1 MIKKYIIKKELNLEF
16 RNNTSLF
23 LITPTMCVIIIV
35 FPILSENRFR
45 VENDVFVIVQ
55 LLFLII
61 FTTLFSIRNPLEEQA
76 LIKELNFGAIKKIDY
91 FYSKTISE
99 LGIFYPQIILLL
111 ILFSGFTNTSI
122 NNSVI
127 YIIFSV
133 LFFCLNAIMVNLF
146 FQMFTSFNS
155 RFVQFIL
162 IVPIYIGFA
171 ILIAPIWLGV
181 NQEISNIYLMMFL
194 GITMVIYSFT
204 NFYLRKSQRCF
215 TDLLLYGFF

>member
-45 VENDVFVIVQ
+45 VENDIFVIVQ

-181 NQEISNIYLMMFL
+181 NQEISNIYIMMFL

-204 NFYLRKSQRCF
+204 NFYTRKSQ
-215 TDLLLYGFF
+215 

>member
-1 MIKKYIIKKELNLEF
+1 MIKKFIIKKELNLEL

-23 LITPTMCVIIIV
+23 LITPTMCVLIIV

-45 VENDVFVIVQ
+45 VENDMFVIVQ

-61 FTTLFSIRNPLEEQA
+61 FTTLFSIRNPLEEQT
-76 LIKELNFGAIKKIDY
+76 LIKELNFGSIKKIDY

-99 LGIFYPQIILLL
+99 LGILYPQIIFLL

-122 NNSVI
+122 NNSII

-146 FQMFTSFNS
+146 FQMFTSFSS

-171 ILIAPIWLGV
+171 ILIAPMWLGV
-181 NQEISNIYLMMFL
+181 NQEISNIYLVMLL
-194 GITMVIYSFT
+194 GITMIIYSFT
-204 NFYLRKSQRCF
+204 NFYLRRSQ
-215 TDLLLYGFF
+215 

>member
-1 MIKKYIIKKELNLEF
+1 MIKKFIIKKELNLEL

-23 LITPTMCVIIIV
+23 LITPTMCVLIIV

-45 VENDVFVIVQ
+45 VENDMFVIVQ

-61 FTTLFSIRNPLEEQA
+61 FTTLFSIRNPLEEQT
-76 LIKELNFGAIKKIDY
+76 LIKELNFGSIKKIDY
-91 FYSKTISE
+91 FYSKTFSE
-99 LGIFYPQIILLL
+99 LGIFYPQIIFLL
-111 ILFSGFTNTSI
+111 ILFSGFKNTSI
-122 NNSVI
+122 NNSII

-171 ILIAPIWLGV
+171 ILIAPMWLGV
-181 NQEISNIYLMMFL
+181 NQEISNIYLLMLL
-194 GITMVIYSFT
+194 GITMIIYSFT
-204 NFYLRKSQRCF
+204 NFYLRKSQ
-215 TDLLLYGFF
+215 

>member
-1 MIKKYIIKKELNLEF
+1 MIKKFIIKKELSLEI

-23 LITPTMCVIIIV
+23 LITPTMCVLIIV

-45 VENDVFVIVQ
+45 VENDMFVIVQ

-61 FTTLFSIRNPLEEQA
+61 FTTLFSIRNPLEEQT
-76 LIKELNFGAIKKIDY
+76 LIKELNFGSIKKIDY

-99 LGIFYPQIILLL
+99 LGIFYPQIIFLL

-122 NNSVI
+122 NNSII

-171 ILIAPIWLGV
+171 ILIAPMWLGV
-181 NQEISNIYLMMFL
+181 NQEISNIYMLMLL
-194 GITMVIYSFT
+194 GITMIIYSFT
-204 NFYLRKSQRCF
+204 NFYLRKSQ
-215 TDLLLYGFF
+215 

>member
-181 NQEISNIYLMMFL
+181 NQEISNIYIMMFL

-204 NFYLRKSQRCF
+204 NFYLRKFQ
-215 TDLLLYGFF
+215 

>member
-1 MIKKYIIKKELNLEF
+1 MIKKYIIKKELNLEL

-76 LIKELNFGAIKKIDY
+76 LIKELNFGSIRKLDY
-91 FYSKTISE
+91 FYSKTLSE
-99 LGIFYPQIILLL
+99 LGIFYPQIALLL
-111 ILFSGFTNTSI
+111 ILFSGLTNTFI
-122 NNSVI
+122 NNSII

-171 ILIAPIWLGV
+171 ILIAPMWLGV
-181 NQEISNIYLMMFL
+181 NQEISNIYLVMFL
-194 GITMVIYSFT
+194 GITLIIYSFT
-204 NFYLRKSQRCF
+204 NFYLRRSQ
-215 TDLLLYGFF
+215 

>member
-1 MIKKYIIKKELNLEF
+1 MIKKYIIKKELNLEL

-61 FTTLFSIRNPLEEQA
+61 FISLFSIRNPLEEQA

-181 NQEISNIYLMMFL
+181 NQEISNIYIMMFL

-204 NFYLRKSQRCF
+204 NFYLRKSQ
-215 TDLLLYGFF
+215 

>member
-1 MIKKYIIKKELNLEF
+1 MIKKFIIKKELNLEL

-45 VENDVFVIVQ
+45 VENDMFVIVQ

-61 FTTLFSIRNPLEEQA
+61 FTTLFSIRNPLEEQT
-76 LIKELNFGAIKKIDY
+76 LIKELNFGSIKKIDY

-99 LGIFYPQIILLL
+99 LGIFYPQIIFLL

-122 NNSVI
+122 NNSII

-146 FQMFTSFNS
+146 FQMFTSFSS

-171 ILIAPIWLGV
+171 ILIAPMWLGV
-181 NQEISNIYLMMFL
+181 NQEISNIYLVMLL
-194 GITMVIYSFT
+194 GITMIIYSFT
-204 NFYLRKSQRCF
+204 NFYLRRSQ
-215 TDLLLYGFF
+215 

>member
-1 MIKKYIIKKELNLEF
+1 MIKKFIIKKELNLEL

-23 LITPTMCVIIIV
+23 LITPTMCVLIIV

-45 VENDVFVIVQ
+45 VENDMFVIVQ

-61 FTTLFSIRNPLEEQA
+61 FTTLFSIRNPLQEQT
-76 LIKELNFGAIKKIDY
+76 LIKELNFGSIKKIDY

-99 LGIFYPQIILLL
+99 LGIFYPQIIFLL

-122 NNSVI
+122 NNSII

-171 ILIAPIWLGV
+171 ILIAPMWLGV
-181 NQEISNIYLMMFL
+181 NQEISNIYLLMLL
-194 GITMVIYSFT
+194 GITMIIYSFT
-204 NFYLRKSQRCF
+204 NFYLRKSQ
-215 TDLLLYGFF
+215 

>member
-1 MIKKYIIKKELNLEF
+1 MIKKFIIKKELNLEL

-23 LITPTMCVIIIV
+23 LITPAMCVLIIV

-45 VENDVFVIVQ
+45 VENDMFVIVQ

-61 FTTLFSIRNPLEEQA
+61 FTTLFSIRNPLEEQI
-76 LIKELNFGAIKKIDY
+76 LIKELNFGSIKKIDY

-99 LGIFYPQIILLL
+99 LGIFYPQIIFLL

-122 NNSVI
+122 NNSNI

-171 ILIAPIWLGV
+171 ILIAPMWLGV
-181 NQEISNIYLMMFL
+181 NQEISNIYLLMLL
-194 GITMVIYSFT
+194 GITMIIYSFT
-204 NFYLRKSQRCF
+204 NFYLRKSQ
-215 TDLLLYGFF
+215 

>member
-23 LITPTMCVIIIV
+23 LITPTMSVLIIV

-45 VENDVFVIVQ
+45 VENDMFVIVQ

-61 FTTLFSIRNPLEEQA
+61 FTTLFSIRNPLQEQV
-76 LIKELNFGAIKKIDY
+76 LIKELNFGSIRKLDY
-91 FYSKTISE
+91 FYSKTLSE
-99 LGIFYPQIILLL
+99 LGIFYPQIALLL
-111 ILFSGFTNTSI
+111 ILFSGFTNTFI
-122 NNSVI
+122 NNSII

-171 ILIAPIWLGV
+171 ILIAPMWLGV
-181 NQEISNIYLMMFL
+181 NQEISNIYLVMFL
-194 GITMVIYSFT
+194 GITLIIYSFT
-204 NFYLRKSQRCF
+204 NFYLRRSQ
-215 TDLLLYGFF
+215 

>member
-1 MIKKYIIKKELNLEF
+1 MIKKFIIKKELNLEL

-23 LITPTMCVIIIV
+23 LITPTMCVLIIV

-45 VENDVFVIVQ
+45 VENDMFVIVQ

-61 FTTLFSIRNPLEEQA
+61 FTTLFSIRNPLEEQT
-76 LIKELNFGAIKKIDY
+76 LIKELNFGSIKKIDY

-99 LGIFYPQIILLL
+99 LGIFYPQIIFLL

-122 NNSVI
+122 NNSII
-127 YIIFSV
+127 YIVFSV

-146 FQMFTSFNS
+146 FQIFTSFNS

-171 ILIAPIWLGV
+171 ILIAPMWLGV
-181 NQEISNIYLMMFL
+181 NQEISNIYLLMLL
-194 GITMVIYSFT
+194 GITMIIYSFT
-204 NFYLRKSQRCF
+204 NFYLRKSQ
-215 TDLLLYGFF
+215 

>member
-23 LITPTMCVIIIV
+23 LITPTMCVLIIV

-45 VENDVFVIVQ
+45 VENDIFVIVQ

-61 FTTLFSIRNPLEEQA
+61 FTTLFSIRNPLQEQA
-76 LIKELNFGAIKKIDY
+76 LIKELNFGSIKKVDY

-99 LGIFYPQIILLL
+99 LGIFYPQIIFLL

-122 NNSVI
+122 NNSII

-133 LFFCLNAIMVNLF
+133 LFFCLNAIIVNLF

-171 ILIAPIWLGV
+171 ILIAPMWLGV
-181 NQEISNIYLMMFL
+181 NQEISNIYIMMFL
-194 GITMVIYSFT
+194 GITMIIYSFT
-204 NFYLRKSQRCF
+204 NFYLRKSQ
-215 TDLLLYGFF
+215 

>member
-23 LITPTMCVIIIV
+23 LITPTMCVLIII

-45 VENDVFVIVQ
+45 VENDIFVIVQ

-76 LIKELNFGAIKKIDY
+76 LIKELNFGTIKKLDY

-99 LGIFYPQIILLL
+99 FGIFYPQILLLL

-122 NNSVI
+122 NNSII

-181 NQEISNIYLMMFL
+181 NLEISNIYLLMLL
-194 GITMVIYSFT
+194 GRTMIIYAFT
-204 NFYLRKSQRCF
+204 NFYIRKSQ
-215 TDLLLYGFF
+215 

>member
-23 LITPTMCVIIIV
+23 LITPTMCVLIIV

-45 VENDVFVIVQ
+45 VENDMFVIVQ

-61 FTTLFSIRNPLEEQA
+61 FTTLFSIRNPLQEQA
-76 LIKELNFGAIKKIDY
+76 LIKELNFGSIKKIDY
-91 FYSKTISE
+91 FYSKTLSE
-99 LGIFYPQIILLL
+99 LGIFYPQIALLL
-111 ILFSGFTNTSI
+111 ILFSGFTNTFI
-122 NNSVI
+122 NNSII

-133 LFFCLNAIMVNLF
+133 LFFCINAIMVNLF

-171 ILIAPIWLGV
+171 ILIAPMWLGV
-181 NQEISNIYLMMFL
+181 NQEISSIYLIMFL
-194 GITMVIYSFT
+194 GITLIIYSFT
-204 NFYLRKSQRCF
+204 NFYLRRSQ
-215 TDLLLYGFF
+215 

>member
-23 LITPTMCVIIIV
+23 LITPTMCVLIII

-45 VENDVFVIVQ
+45 VENDIFVIVQ

-76 LIKELNFGAIKKIDY
+76 LIKELNFGTIKKIDY
-91 FYSKTISE
+91 FYSKTIAE
-99 LGIFYPQIILLL
+99 LGIFYPQLILLL

-122 NNSVI
+122 NNSII

-181 NQEISNIYLMMFL
+181 NLEISNIYLLMLL
-194 GITMVIYSFT
+194 GITMIIYAFT
-204 NFYLRKSQRCF
+204 NFYIRKSQ
-215 TDLLLYGFF
+215 

>member
-23 LITPTMCVIIIV
+23 LITPTMCVLIIV

-45 VENDVFVIVQ
+45 VENDIFVIVQ

-76 LIKELNFGAIKKIDY
+76 LIKELNFGTIKKIDY

-122 NNSVI
+122 NNSII

-181 NQEISNIYLMMFL
+181 NQEISNIYLLMLL
-194 GITMVIYSFT
+194 GITMIIYSLT
-204 NFYLRKSQRCF
+204 NFYLRKSQ
-215 TDLLLYGFF
+215 

>member
-23 LITPTMCVIIIV
+23 LITPTMCVLIII

-45 VENDVFVIVQ
+45 VENDIFVIVQ

-61 FTTLFSIRNPLEEQA
+61 FTTLFSIRDPLEEQA
-76 LIKELNFGAIKKIDY
+76 LIKELNFGTIKKIDY

-99 LGIFYPQIILLL
+99 FGIFYPQILLLL

-122 NNSVI
+122 NNSI
-127 YIIFSV
+127 IFIIFSV

-181 NQEISNIYLMMFL
+181 NQEISNIYLLMLL
-194 GITMVIYSFT
+194 GITMIIYAFT
-204 NFYLRKSQRCF
+204 NFYIRKSQ
-215 TDLLLYGFF
+215 

>member
-1 MIKKYIIKKELNLEF
+1 MIKKFIIKKELNLEL

-23 LITPTMCVIIIV
+23 LITPTMCVLIIV

-45 VENDVFVIVQ
+45 VENDMFVIVQ

-76 LIKELNFGAIKKIDY
+76 LIKELNFGSIKKIDY

-99 LGIFYPQIILLL
+99 LGIFYPQIIFLL

-122 NNSVI
+122 NNSII

-171 ILIAPIWLGV
+171 ILIAPMWLGV
-181 NQEISNIYLMMFL
+181 NQEISNIYLMMLL
-194 GITMVIYSFT
+194 GITMIIYSFT
-204 NFYLRKSQRCF
+204 NFYLRKPQ
-215 TDLLLYGFF
+215 

>member
-1 MIKKYIIKKELNLEF
+1 MIKKYIIKKEFNLEF

-23 LITPTMCVIIIV
+23 LITPTMSVLIIV

-45 VENDVFVIVQ
+45 VENDMFVIVQ

-61 FTTLFSIRNPLEEQA
+61 FTTLFSIRNPLQEQA
-76 LIKELNFGAIKKIDY
+76 LIKELNFGSIRKLDY
-91 FYSKTISE
+91 FYSKTLSE
-99 LGIFYPQIILLL
+99 LGIFYPQIALLL
-111 ILFSGFTNTSI
+111 ILFSGFTNTFI
-122 NNSVI
+122 NNSII
-127 YIIFSV
+127 YIIFTV

-171 ILIAPIWLGV
+171 ILIAPMWLGV
-181 NQEISNIYLMMFL
+181 NQEISKIYLVMFL
-194 GITMVIYSFT
+194 GITLIIYSFT
-204 NFYLRKSQRCF
+204 NFYLRRSQ
-215 TDLLLYGFF
+215 

>member
-1 MIKKYIIKKELNLEF
+1 MIKKFIIKKELNLEL

-23 LITPTMCVIIIV
+23 LITPTMCVLIIV

-45 VENDVFVIVQ
+45 VENDMFVIVQ

-61 FTTLFSIRNPLEEQA
+61 FTTLFSIRNTLEEQT
-76 LIKELNFGAIKKIDY
+76 LIKELNFGSIKKIDY

-99 LGIFYPQIILLL
+99 LGIFYPQIIFLL

-122 NNSVI
+122 NNSNI

-171 ILIAPIWLGV
+171 ILIAPMWLGV
-181 NQEISNIYLMMFL
+181 NQEISNIYLLMLL
-194 GITMVIYSFT
+194 GITMIIYSFT
-204 NFYLRKSQRCF
+204 NFYLRKSQ
-215 TDLLLYGFF
+215 

>member
-1 MIKKYIIKKELNLEF
+1 MIKKFIIKKELNLEL

-23 LITPTMCVIIIV
+23 LITPTMCVLIIV

-45 VENDVFVIVQ
+45 VENDMFVIVQ

-61 FTTLFSIRNPLEEQA
+61 FTTLFSIRNPLEEQT
-76 LIKELNFGAIKKIDY
+76 LIKELNFGSIKKIDY

-99 LGIFYPQIILLL
+99 FGIFYPQIIFLL

-122 NNSVI
+122 NNSII

-171 ILIAPIWLGV
+171 ILIAPMWLGV
-181 NQEISNIYLMMFL
+181 NQEISNIYLMMLL
-194 GITMVIYSFT
+194 GITMIIYSFT
-204 NFYLRKSQRCF
+204 NFYLRKSQ
-215 TDLLLYGFF
+215 

>member
-23 LITPTMCVIIIV
+23 LITPTMCVLIIV

-45 VENDVFVIVQ
+45 VENDMFVIVQ

-61 FTTLFSIRNPLEEQA
+61 FTTLFSIRNPLQEQA
-76 LIKELNFGAIKKIDY
+76 LIKELNFGSIRKLDY
-91 FYSKTISE
+91 FYSKTLSE
-99 LGIFYPQIILLL
+99 LGIFYPQIALLL
-111 ILFSGFTNTSI
+111 ILFSGFTNTFI
-122 NNSVI
+122 NNSII

-171 ILIAPIWLGV
+171 ILIAPMWLGV
-181 NQEISNIYLMMFL
+181 NQEISNIYLVMFL
-194 GITMVIYSFT
+194 GITLIIYSFT
-204 NFYLRKSQRCF
+204 NFYLRRSQ
-215 TDLLLYGFF
+215 

>member
-1 MIKKYIIKKELNLEF
+1 MIKKFIIKKELNLEL

-23 LITPTMCVIIIV
+23 LITPTMCVLIIV

-45 VENDVFVIVQ
+45 VENDMFVIVQ

-61 FTTLFSIRNPLEEQA
+61 FTTLFSIRNPLEEQT
-76 LIKELNFGAIKKIDY
+76 LIKELNFGSIKKIDY

-99 LGIFYPQIILLL
+99 LGIFYPQIIFLL

-122 NNSVI
+122 NNSII

-171 ILIAPIWLGV
+171 ILIAPMWLGV
-181 NQEISNIYLMMFL
+181 NQEISNIYILMFL
-194 GITMVIYSFT
+194 GITMIIYSFT
-204 NFYLRKSQRCF
+204 NFYLRKSQ
-215 TDLLLYGFF
+215 

>member
-1 MIKKYIIKKELNLEF
+1 MIKKFIIKKELNLEL

-23 LITPTMCVIIIV
+23 LITPTMCVLIIV

-45 VENDVFVIVQ
+45 VENDMFVIVQ

-61 FTTLFSIRNPLEEQA
+61 FTTLFSIRNPLEEQT
-76 LIKELNFGAIKKIDY
+76 LIKELNFGSIKKIDY

-99 LGIFYPQIILLL
+99 LGIFYPQIIFLL

-122 NNSVI
+122 NNSII

-171 ILIAPIWLGV
+171 ILIAPMWLGV
-181 NQEISNIYLMMFL
+181 NQEISNIYILMLL
-194 GITMVIYSFT
+194 GITMIIYSFT
-204 NFYLRKSQRCF
+204 NFYLRKSQ
-215 TDLLLYGFF
+215 

>member
-35 FPILSENRFR
+35 FPILSANRNR

-204 NFYLRKSQRCF
+204 NFYLRKSQ
-215 TDLLLYGFF
+215 

>member
-23 LITPTMCVIIIV
+23 LITPTMCVLIII

-45 VENDVFVIVQ
+45 VENDIFVIVQ

-76 LIKELNFGAIKKIDY
+76 LIKELNFGTIKKIDY

-99 LGIFYPQIILLL
+99 FGIFYPQILLLL

-122 NNSVI
+122 NNSII

-181 NQEISNIYLMMFL
+181 NQEISNIYLLMLL
-194 GITMVIYSFT
+194 GITMIIYAFT
-204 NFYLRKSQRCF
+204 NFYIRKSQ
-215 TDLLLYGFF
+215 

>member
-61 FTTLFSIRNPLEEQA
+61 FISLFSIRNPLEEQA

-122 NNSVI
+122 NNSII

-204 NFYLRKSQRCF
+204 NFYLRKSQ
-215 TDLLLYGFF
+215 

>member
-1 MIKKYIIKKELNLEF
+1 MIKKFIIKKELNLEL

-23 LITPTMCVIIIV
+23 LITPTMCVLIIV

-45 VENDVFVIVQ
+45 VENDMFVIVQ

-61 FTTLFSIRNPLEEQA
+61 FTTLFSIRNPLEEQT
-76 LIKELNFGAIKKIDY
+76 LIKELNFGSIKKIDY
-91 FYSKTISE
+91 FYSKTMSE
-99 LGIFYPQIILLL
+99 LGIFYPQIIFLL

-122 NNSVI
+122 NNSII

-171 ILIAPIWLGV
+171 ILIAPMWLGV
-181 NQEISNIYLMMFL
+181 NQEISNIYLLMLL
-194 GITMVIYSFT
+194 GITMIIYSFT
-204 NFYLRKSQRCF
+204 NFYLRKSQ
-215 TDLLLYGFF
+215 

>member
-1 MIKKYIIKKELNLEF
+1 MIKKFIIKKELNLEL

-23 LITPTMCVIIIV
+23 LITPTMCVLIIV

-45 VENDVFVIVQ
+45 VENDMFVIVQ

-61 FTTLFSIRNPLEEQA
+61 FTTLFSIRNPLEEQT
-76 LIKELNFGAIKKIDY
+76 LIKELNFGSIKKIDY

-99 LGIFYPQIILLL
+99 LGIFYPQIICLL

-122 NNSVI
+122 NNSII

-171 ILIAPIWLGV
+171 ILIAPLWLGV
-181 NQEISNIYLMMFL
+181 NQEISNIYLLMLL
-194 GITMVIYSFT
+194 GITMIIYSFT
-204 NFYLRKSQRCF
+204 NFYLRKSQ
-215 TDLLLYGFF
+215 

>member
-1 MIKKYIIKKELNLEF
+1 MIKKFIIKKELNLEL

-23 LITPTMCVIIIV
+23 LITPTMCVLIIV

-45 VENDVFVIVQ
+45 VENDMFVIVQ

-61 FTTLFSIRNPLEEQA
+61 FTTLFSIRNPLEEQT
-76 LIKELNFGAIKKIDY
+76 LIKELNFGSIKKIDY

-99 LGIFYPQIILLL
+99 LGIFYPQIIFLL

-122 NNSVI
+122 NNSII

-181 NQEISNIYLMMFL
+181 NQEISNIYLMMLL
-194 GITMVIYSFT
+194 GITMIIYAFT
-204 NFYLRKSQRCF
+204 NFYIRKSQ
-215 TDLLLYGFF
+215 

>member
-1 MIKKYIIKKELNLEF
+1 MIKKFIIKKELNLEL

-23 LITPTMCVIIIV
+23 LITPTMCVLIIV

-45 VENDVFVIVQ
+45 VENDMFVIVQ

-61 FTTLFSIRNPLEEQA
+61 FTTLFSIRNPLEEQT
-76 LIKELNFGAIKKIDY
+76 LIKELNFGSINKIDY

-99 LGIFYPQIILLL
+99 LGIFYPQIIFLL

-122 NNSVI
+122 NNSII

-133 LFFCLNAIMVNLF
+133 LFFSLNAIMVNLF

-171 ILIAPIWLGV
+171 ILIAPMWLGV
-181 NQEISNIYLMMFL
+181 NQEISNIYLLMLL
-194 GITMVIYSFT
+194 GITMIIYSFT
-204 NFYLRKSQRCF
+204 NFYLRKSQ
-215 TDLLLYGFF
+215 